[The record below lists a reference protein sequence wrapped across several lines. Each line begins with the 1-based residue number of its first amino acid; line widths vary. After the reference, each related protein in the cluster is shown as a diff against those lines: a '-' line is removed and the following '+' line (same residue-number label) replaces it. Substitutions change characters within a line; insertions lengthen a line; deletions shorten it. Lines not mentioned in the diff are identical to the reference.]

1 METKTHVHEETFD
14 SSVDHVFA
22 LLHTPSAIRQ
32 WWGAA
37 CAIVVPEAGGLWA
50 AAWGTDEDAPE
61 YVTSATMAV
70 FDPPRRLV
78 FSEYHYSAQSGPL
91 PFVADFVTEFVVEPH
106 ADGALLRVSQ
116 AGFPCTPEGE
126 RFYVACDQGWRD
138 TFAGIR
144 RFLSSRPSSDNLIES
159 PDAATGV

>member
-1 METKTHVHEETFD
+1 METRTHVHEEAFD
-14 SSVDHVFA
+14 SSVDRVFA

-32 WWGAA
+32 WWGADR
-37 CAIVVPEAGGLWA
+37 AIVMPESGGFWA

-61 YVTSATMAV
+61 YVTAATMAV
-70 FDPPRRLV
+70 FEPPRRIVL
-78 FSEYHYSAQSGPL
+78 SEYRYLARSGPL

-106 ADGALLRVSQ
+106 ADGVLLRVSQ

-126 RFYVACDQGWRD
+126 RFYSACDQGWRD

-144 RFLSSRPSSDNLIES
+144 RFIAHGHRQTASSNRYDGA
-159 PDAATGV
+159 DGV